1 MSKQRHLTKG
11 QQHRKPSGRGK
22 GRAGVP
28 MYVWIGLG
36 VVALIAAAILLLR
49 PRQTLVPEIT
59 VAQAHE
65 KYQQGAFFLD
75 VRTQAEYDEGHIAK
89 SVLIPLEELPN
100 RLSDVPRDRDV
111 VVVCRS
117 GTRAREGGAILL
129 QAGYT
134 RVSCMSGGIQAWT
147 NAGYPVEQ

>member
-1 MSKQRHLTKG
+1 
-11 QQHRKPSGRGK
+11 
-22 GRAGVP
+22 
-28 MYVWIGLG
+28 
-36 VVALIAAAILLLR
+36 
-49 PRQTLVPEIT
+49 VPEIT

-129 QAGYT
+129 QARYT
-134 RVSCMSGGIQAWT
+134 RVSCMSGGMQAWT